1 MKLYIYF
8 HVLSALTVIIFSARV
23 KNSSPNVSEILQK
36 IQNASNVKD
45 LMTNL
50 QKNIKRAATMG
61 IFMGTAK
68 TARKMETNILILIH
82 EFIKTIQ
89 GSNMRQAIE
98 KFQKIEDTIERDKKA
113 MEILTRAMNVAMDTK
128 IIKDY
133 RQALNKVSKDISKS
147 DKSQPQKIIP
157 RDKKELMKQ
166 AQNDVNNHLLFLRK
180 TMNATV
186 HETITHMQQPK
197 KKSEISSTPSS
208 ITSSLDSHAKDIFEH
223 ETYNLPL
230 LYIRMPIWPVHQR
243 NLESFYRFRR
253 QNGNDATGNT
263 IGGDIPND
271 NEKVEGEND
280 EEEEFG
286 DGLDPPIGGGGLAG
300 LIAGLSGGEE
310 GSDVGAL
317 VGALSGVV
325 TSLFGPGGL
334 DVPSLISTG
343 TSLLAG
349 LLGGDDNF
357 GKVLATYLGIAVEG
371 FSEGGG
377 ADNNGAF
384 FGNFVG
390 TLFAQLSADP
400 EEDDAPPKP
409 KIFFENFLKGFDQ
422 SKQKRGTNEP
432 SSHKNY
438 IFEFLSNIISSVVGG
453 ITNLILNSSLGS
465 SGGSSQGAADLSAG
479 SSQGSHKGSAYASQ
493 QSSSSSMPS
502 PMHGKPKSI
511 VGRN

>member
-8 HVLSALTVIIFSARV
+8 HVLSALTVIIFSARI
-23 KNSSPNVSEILQK
+23 KNSSPNVSDILQK

-50 QKNIKRAATMG
+50 QKNIKRAASMG
-61 IFMGTAK
+61 IVMGTIK
-68 TARKMETNILILIH
+68 TARKMETNILTIIH
-82 EFIKTIQ
+82 EFIKTLQ
-89 GSNMRQAIE
+89 GSNMRQAVE
-98 KFQKIEDTIERDKKA
+98 KYQKIEDTIERDKKA
-113 MEILTRAMNVAMDTK
+113 LEILTSAMNVAMGTET
-128 IIKDY
+128 INDY
-133 RQALNKVSKDISKS
+133 RQALHKMSNNLSKS
-147 DKSQPQKIIP
+147 AKSQIIP
-157 RDKKELMKQ
+157 KDKKELMKQ
-166 AQNDVNNHLLFLRK
+166 AQNNVNSHLQFLRK

-197 KKSEISSTPSS
+197 KKSEISSTPST
-208 ITSSLDSHAKDIFEH
+208 ITSSLDSHAKDIFKH

-230 LYIRMPIWPVHQR
+230 LYIRMPIWPVHQS

-253 QNGNDATGNT
+253 QNDDDATANA
-263 IGGDIPND
+263 IDGDSPNE
-271 NEKVEGEND
+271 NEKVDGDND
-280 EEEEFG
+280 EDEEFG
-286 DGLDPPIGGGGLAG
+286 DGLDSPLGGGGLAG

-325 TSLFGPGGL
+325 TNLFGPNGL

-349 LLGGDDNF
+349 LLGGDENF

-371 FSEGGG
+371 LSGGGG

-422 SKQKRGTNEP
+422 TKQKRGTNEP
-432 SSHKNY
+432 SSHRNY

-479 SSQGSHKGSAYASQ
+479 SSQGSHAGSAYASQ
-493 QSSSSSMPS
+493 QSSMSSMKS
-502 PMHGKPKSI
+502 PMHGKPKSH
-511 VGRN
+511 VSRN